1 MRHRKSGRSLS
12 RNWEHRKAMLR
23 NMAKS
28 LVVHEKI
35 RTTVPKAR
43 ELSKMA
49 DRLVTLALRGDL
61 SARREAYKVLNN
73 HKLVQRL
80 FNELA
85 PKFEGRQGGY
95 TRVVKYA
102 KPRVGDGAAL
112 AMIEFSYSAGFE
124 SEAVKAED
132 KSKAAKIPAEPSAE
146 AVKHEV
152 EKQEAAEDKAVQ
164 EKSDAEAEETKAEEA
179 KSEEAKSEE
188 ADDQRMSAPDSGTDV
203 PEEKAEETEDNS
215 GDTEEKPK
223 EDSQKT

>member
-1 MRHRKSGRSLS
+1 MRHRKSGRTLS

-61 SARREAYKVLNN
+61 SAKREAYKVLNN

-112 AMIEFSYSAGFE
+112 AMIEFSYSSGYE
-124 SEAVKAED
+124 SETVKPED
-132 KSKAAKIPAEPSAE
+132 KPKAAQIPAEPSAE
-146 AVKHEV
+146 AAKPEA
-152 EKQEAAEDKAVQ
+152 EKLDSAAEDKASQ
-164 EKSDAEAEETKAEEA
+164 EKSDVQAEEAKAEEA
-179 KSEEAKSEE
+179 ESSEETDE
-188 ADDQRMSAPDSGTDV
+188 QRPPDPDSGKDA
-203 PEEKAEETEDNS
+203 PEVKSDETEDNS
-215 GDTEEKPK
+215 GDSEEKPK
-223 EDSQKT
+223 EDSQKS